1 MTVAGV
7 GPQAGG
13 SDWPQWR
20 GVDRIG
26 HWNETGIVET
36 LPAELLMNWRVP
48 INSGYAGPSVAAGRV
63 FVTDWAEHPE
73 SRTIDGTERVLAL
86 DEQTGEV
93 LWTHEWQTS
102 YRMLMASYAIGPRA
116 TPTVDGDRVYV
127 LGATG
132 RLFCLDVET
141 GAVRWQTD
149 YAEDYGTIIPTW
161 GTTSAPLVD
170 GDLLIAVVGAEPD
183 GMVMAFDKLTGE
195 EHWRSVRV
203 TGEMGY
209 SQPVIYRAGG
219 VRQLIVWHA
228 SGLVSLDPGSGA
240 IYWVQ
245 PIEAGAG
252 MAVATPV
259 KEGDYLLVS
268 QLHHGST
275 MMRLSSDRPDA
286 AMLWQGTSRNVDRPD
301 GLHTTISSPIIIGDY
316 LYGVGVNGELRGLDA
331 RSGERLWEDLTMNA
345 AERQQWGV
353 IRWGTAFMVRQ
364 GDRYFM
370 NSDEGNLIIARFT
383 PQGYEELSRTRL
395 IEPTTS
401 AGLGAVRRYDRLVNW
416 THPAYANR
424 HIVHRNDREILRASL
439 AAADYE

>member
-1 MTVAGV
+1 MMAAGG

-13 SDWPQWR
+13 TDWPGWR
-20 GVDRIG
+20 GVDRLAQ
-26 HWNETGIVET
+26 WSETGIVDT
-36 LPAELLMNWRVP
+36 LPAELLMTWRVP
-48 INSGYAGPSVAAGRV
+48 INSGYAGPSVADGRV
-63 FVTDWAEHPE
+63 FVTDWAEDPE
-73 SRTIDGTERVLAL
+73 SRTIDGTERLLAL
-86 DEQTGEV
+86 DEQTGRI
-93 LWTHEWQTS
+93 LWTHAWQTS

-141 GAVRWQTD
+141 GAVRWEID
-149 YAEDYGTIIPTW
+149 YAEEYGTSIPTW

-170 GDLLIAVVGAEPD
+170 GDLLIGVVGAEPD
-183 GMVMAFDKLTGE
+183 GMVMAFDKLTGADR
-195 EHWRSVRV
+195 WRSVRV

-240 IYWVQ
+240 IYWEQ

-259 KEGDYLLVS
+259 KGGDYLLVS

-275 MMRLSSDRPDA
+275 MMRLSSDRPA
-286 AMLWQGTSRNVDRPD
+286 ATMLWQGTSRSVDRPD
-301 GLHTTISSPIIIGDY
+301 GLHSTISGPIIIGDY
-316 LYGVGVNGELRGLDA
+316 LYGLGVNGELRGLDA
-331 RSGERLWEDLTMNA
+331 RSGERVWEDLTMNA

-424 HIVHRNDREILRASL
+424 HIVHRNDRQILRASL
-439 AAADYE
+439 SAADYD